1 MRYLRTK
8 SYMTKQCL
16 TSRFQIAAFNPG
28 MLLTIIEETSD
39 RIVATHGGD
48 SYEFTSTDPVEIYI
62 KEVPTLVYELWY
74 EGVKTNHTFSLNSVP
89 DIRSLGFDVDKPHE
103 FKIKMVIT

>member
-16 TSRFQIAAFNPG
+16 TSRFQIASFNPG
-28 MLLTIIEETSD
+28 MLLTIAEETSD
-39 RIVATHGGD
+39 KIIATYGGD
-48 SYEFTSTDPVEIYI
+48 SYEFTPADPVEIYI
-62 KEVPTLVYELWY
+62 KEVPALVYELWY
-74 EGVKTNHTFSLNSVP
+74 EGVKTSHTFEVHSVP
-89 DIRSLGFDVDKPHE
+89 DIRTLGFDVNKPHE